1 MSPFVIA
8 LMFVI
13 LLTAV
18 GSAALVAG
26 GAGHRRL
33 MHRARRLGARSQ
45 DRMAGAP
52 LRLRRDNPGGLD
64 VLAGRILPRPAA
76 LRQRLAAS
84 GSKLTIGGY
93 LAICGIVALV
103 ATGLAIMQKFAFPAA
118 VLMGLFAGL
127 LLPHLFV
134 GSRVAARR
142 KKFSKLFPDAIGL
155 MVRGLKAGLPASE
168 SILVV
173 GRELADPVGEEF
185 RRVGDQVRLGQP
197 LEQALWAV
205 AKRLQLPEFNFL
217 VITFSIQR
225 ETGGNLAETL
235 QNLDSMLRARSQMKL
250 KIKAM
255 SSEAMA
261 TAAIIGC
268 LPFVMG
274 ALLFFVSH
282 NYIMTLVT
290 TDMGHVLLAGA
301 AFWLSVGFFI
311 MSQMVKFEI

>member
-1 MSPFVIA
+1 MISPLIIGVA
-8 LMFVI
+8 L
-13 LLTAV
+13 LLLLV
-18 GSAALVAG
+18 VAASGTLVLG
-26 GAGHRRL
+26 GGGNRRL
-33 MHRARRLGARSQ
+33 AKRAKSLGARGQ
-45 DRMAGAP
+45 TRDVQAGP
-52 LRLRRDNPGGLD
+52 LLRDKPSGLD
-64 VLAGRILPRPAA
+64 ALANRILPRPAA

-84 GSKLTIGGY
+84 GTGLSIGGY
-93 LAICGIVALV
+93 LAICAVVAVV
-103 ATGLAIMQKFAFPAA
+103 ATGLAVMQKMPALA
-118 VLMGLFAGL
+118 ALLVGLFAGL

-134 GSRVAARR
+134 GSRIGARR

-155 MVRGLKAGLPASE
+155 MVRGLKAGLPATE

-185 RRVGDQVRLGQP
+185 RRVADQVRLGQP
-197 LEQALWAV
+197 LEEALWGV
-205 AKRLQLPEFNFL
+205 AKRLNLPEFNFL

-274 ALLFFVSH
+274 TLLFFVSH
-282 NYIMTLVT
+282 DYIMKLFT
-290 TDMGHVLLAGA
+290 TDLGHLLLIGA
-301 AFWLSVGFFI
+301 SFWLSVGVFI